1 MHGGPQGPSVC
12 PITSETSLK
21 GAEPRAVGGQCP
33 PLTRGGKGLDPVPRP
48 LPLCRQGA
56 PWGGL
61 ELISIN
67 PLPTRSFLVP
77 RPGFPLNLSEPEAL
91 EDGRV
96 YCLGA

>member
-1 MHGGPQGPSVC
+1 MGSAPHLHEGGRAWILFPDLSSVW
-12 PITSETSLK
+12 PEL
-21 GAEPRAVGGQCP
+21 
-33 PLTRGGKGLDPVPRP
+33 P

-61 ELISIN
+61 ELLSIN

>member
-48 LPLCRQGA
+48 QL
-56 PWGGL
+56 
-61 ELISIN
+61 
-67 PLPTRSFLVP
+67 
-77 RPGFPLNLSEPEAL
+77 
-91 EDGRV
+91 RV
-96 YCLGA
+96 A